1 MNNSN
6 YLNTAPKNYYSTGFT
21 SLNNSI
27 PFQQKSISQIKQE
40 NQLSRQYNRSF
51 IETMY
56 RSGNKF
62 KYDIGSPYEGTYRSQ
77 LKYLENRVNSFVP
90 ELDFEKNRLN
100 MFHTQ
105 CINLRTDLKN
115 EYKSL
120 KNEMQNEVD
129 NLQLKLMQE
138 LNGQKNANKKGFLEI
153 KQIGKELLDSK
164 NLIVELKNR
173 INSLNLRVEGK
184 KTYNSSGILIRE
196 GINHDQ
202 E

>member
-1 MNNSN
+1 
-6 YLNTAPKNYYSTGFT
+6 
-21 SLNNSI
+21 
-27 PFQQKSISQIKQE
+27 
-40 NQLSRQYNRSF
+40 
-51 IETMY
+51 
-56 RSGNKF
+56 
-62 KYDIGSPYEGTYRSQ
+62 
-77 LKYLENRVNSFVP
+77 
-90 ELDFEKNRLN
+90 

-196 GINHDQ
+196 GINEDQ

>member
-1 MNNSN
+1 MNNS
-6 YLNTAPKNYYSTGFT
+6 YLNTVQKNYYSTGFT

-40 NQLSRQYNRSF
+40 NRQSRQYNRNF

-62 KYDIGSPYEGTYRSQ
+62 KYDLSNPYSGTYRAQ
-77 LKYLENRVNSFVP
+77 LKSLENRVLGLVP
-90 ELDFEKNRLN
+90 EMDFEKNRLN

-115 EYKSL
+115 DYKSL
-120 KNEMQNEVD
+120 KDDMQSEVD
-129 NLQLKLMQE
+129 NLQLKLMND
-138 LNGQKNANKKGFLEI
+138 LNSQKNANKKHFIEMR
-153 KQIGKELLDSK
+153 QIGKELVDAK
-164 NLIVELKNR
+164 NIVVELKNR
-173 INSLNLRVEGK
+173 INSLNLRIDGK
-184 KTYNSSGILIRE
+184 KRYNTSGILIRE
-196 GINHDQ
+196 GTD